1 MLTMRKLFLLV
12 LLACVALTAQ
22 AQYIQGSL
30 NGGPPAPGPKYRSN
44 LNTLERTVN
53 LAGATILTD
62 TFGNQRFALFVHIED
77 SCITYTPT
85 PTGNTNNLS
94 AFVERC
100 GTDSLWYIDWT
111 GASVFIG
118 DRSGGAEA
126 SCDQDWLTISTDTC
140 PTSID
145 DSIYHQKYASVG
157 ARYVWPGATFL
168 VNDSTSSNGVL
179 MVIQGDRSAKLAFY
193 DLLNERWTMLYSNN
207 TDLSVYVPQDGAFN
221 VSTVSGTPDA
231 PVADVTH
238 FQVFTLDS
246 TIAMNQ
252 YPNTRRDTQAVANFL
267 YTDDMGIVRSQ
278 SVDSFPLAGRGGI
291 YSGSGLIPDS
301 TSAEVSFGGLFQIAY
316 PSGVFDPAIRVTDNP
331 PTTSRQVDINSTN
344 ATIQVYPNNVTI
356 EAQDGVNMVSNDGT
370 ELEGTFFLSPYSVGI
385 SLDSTAPATGWSR
398 LYATGGFAEMQAAD
412 GGTGGVATVRTY
424 NTSGAGV
431 PNVLASVDYTGA
443 TYPINRVLID
453 TNGVKIQTRGS
464 AGTTGQVLRN
474 VNGYAIWQD
483 SSASASVNIY
493 NSNGTIS
500 TNRTVTLG
508 DTLLF
513 DAASSA
519 GSLQYNSLTGNNLE
533 IDDTQFQVGDITNAA
548 DGIGLKVDAANVTMG
563 DVFDL
568 GNTYVAS
575 GTGGNYI
582 RTDASNLQQTLSNTL
597 WTINDGYFFF
607 QDQRTT
613 KPGVE
618 YSLAT
623 LGADFT
629 DSTLVHRRY
638 VADMISDSLAT
649 IPGGGDVLQG
659 GNSFGAS
666 MVIGTNDNN
675 TFSIETNG
683 VTRSTVSTGASTGGA
698 WDETDVTSNTNS
710 VETMYTSTVNSSG
723 TAATGL
729 GLRHVY
735 ALESSTTNG
744 QTAAA
749 ADVVWSDATNA
760 TRTGDFVFST
770 VASGAALAELF
781 RMGGTSYALTATA
794 SVSNTNT
801 VSDRFTIRTN
811 SSGTAAAN
819 FGGGILFQ
827 GESTTTDNQDM
838 ARISSYWTTATHA
851 SREAAISFQVGDSGG
866 ALAETV
872 KIDRVN
878 SSSGALTIGTS
889 LPVTITPT
897 SFTIAQ
903 SYTIGNAAQ
912 VLNLGGSTGSINI
925 QTGASGVITINP
937 SGTTQSA
944 NRVVFGGTNATV
956 TSGTKYFS
964 QWTSGFTPTSG
975 TADFKT
981 IALENTINQ
990 TGGANGN
997 TWGIQVNPTLTAV
1010 GGTYYSVDISANS
1023 TSAKGVYQS
1032 GANTTNNF
1040 VGGTMFGSTSAPS
1053 AVAAIEVSST
1063 TKGILFP
1070 RMTTTQRDAITAV
1083 AGLAIFNT
1091 TTSKLE
1097 VYDGAAW
1104 QQCF

>member
-1 MLTMRKLFLLV
+1 MRKLFLLV

-62 TFGNQRFALFVHIED
+62 TFGNQRFALYVHIED
-77 SCITYTPT
+77 TCINYTPL

-118 DRSGGAEA
+118 DRSGGAAA

-168 VNDSTSSNGVL
+168 VNDSSGVNGCL
-179 MVIQGDRSAKLAFY
+179 MVIQGERQNKLAFY
-193 DLLNERWTMLYSNN
+193 DILNERWTMLHGNN
-207 TDLSVYVPQDGAFN
+207 TDMSVYVPQDGAF
-221 VSTVSGTPDA
+221 TVTTASGTPDA
-231 PVADVTH
+231 ATADIAH
-238 FQVFTLDS
+238 FQVNTLDS
-246 TIAMNQ
+246 TVTLNQ
-252 YPNTRRDTQAVANFL
+252 YPNTRTDTQTVANFL
-267 YTDDMGIVRSQ
+267 YTDDMGTVRSQ

-291 YSGSGLIPDS
+291 YGGSGLIPDS
-301 TSAEVSFGGLFQIAY
+301 TSAEVYFGGFFQIAY

-331 PTTSRQVDINSTN
+331 PIVDREVQINSTN
-344 ATIQVYPNNVTI
+344 AQVRVYPNNVTV
-356 EAQDGVNMVSNDGT
+356 EAQDGINMLTNDGS
-370 ELEGTFFLSPYSVGI
+370 EMEGSFFMSPYSVGF
-385 SLDSTAPATGWSR
+385 SLDSTSPSAGIKRVFATGERVRMQASNSGEPGSTIIEAQASA
-398 LYATGGFAEMQAAD
+398 LGSPPNAEMQVNWVGAYAENNSVFVD
-412 GGTGGVATVRTY
+412 TQGVR
-424 NTSGAGV
+424 
-431 PNVLASVDYTGA
+431 
-443 TYPINRVLID
+443 
-453 TNGVKIQTRGS
+453 IQTRGTFGS
-464 AGTTGQVLRN
+464 TGQILVN
-474 VNGYAIWQD
+474 VGGWLEWRDTTAI
-483 SSASASVNIY
+483 SSVNIY

-500 TNRTVTLG
+500 TNRTVTLS

-533 IDDTQFQVGDITNAA
+533 MDDTQFQVGDITNAS

-575 GTGGNYI
+575 GTGGNYV

-607 QDQRTT
+607 QDLRTT

-649 IPGGGDVLQG
+649 IPGGGDILQG
-659 GNSFGAS
+659 GNSFGVG
-666 MVIGTNDNN
+666 MVIGTNDLFPL
-675 TFSIETNG
+675 TFETNG
-683 VTRSTVSTGASTGGA
+683 VSLASISTQGRWSCIDNTANTNTTDAIYTGSVNSTGTPSAGF
-698 WDETDVTSNTNS
+698 
-710 VETMYTSTVNSSG
+710 
-723 TAATGL
+723 
-729 GLRHVY
+729 GLRQLMN
-735 ALESSTTNG
+735 LESSTTNSQNAG
-744 QTAAA
+744 AI
-749 ADVVWSDATNA
+749 DVIWSDATHA
-760 TRTGDFVFST
+760 TRTSDFVFST

-801 VSDRFTIRTN
+801 VADRFTIRTN
-811 SSGTAAAN
+811 SSGTAAAS

-851 SREAAISFQVGDSGG
+851 SREAAISFQLGDAGG
-866 ALAETV
+866 ALTEV
-872 KIDRVN
+872 LKLDRTTSTGLLTLG
-878 SSSGALTIGTS
+878 SSTPVTLSVTALTPGG
-889 LPVTITPT
+889 
-897 SFTIAQ
+897 A
-903 SYTIGNAAQ
+903 YTIGGNSQQ
-912 VLNLGGSTGSINI
+912 VTVGSGAGSVVLSSTSTSTG
-925 QTGASGVITINP
+925 ITINP
-937 SGTTQSA
+937 SSATQTS
-944 NRVVFGGTNATV
+944 NKVNFGGTTYTA
-956 TSGTKYFS
+956 TSGTKFYGEMNA
-964 QWTSGFTPTSG
+964 GFAPTSG
-975 TADFKT
+975 TAVFKNLSAT
-981 IALENTINQ
+981 NVINQ

-997 TWGIQVNPTLTAV
+997 VYCFDANPTLTAV
-1010 GGTYYSVDISANS
+1010 GGTAYMFSTNVNNS
-1023 TSAKGVYQS
+1023 SAKGFYQS

-1104 QQCF
+1104 QQCW

>member
-1 MLTMRKLFLLV
+1 MRKLFLLV
-12 LLACVALTAQ
+12 LFACVALTAQ

-62 TFGNQRFALFVHIED
+62 TFGNQRFALYVHIED
-77 SCITYTPT
+77 TCINYTPL

-118 DRSGGAEA
+118 DRSGGAAA

-140 PTSID
+140 PTSIY

-179 MVIQGDRSAKLAFY
+179 MVIQGERSAKLAFY

-207 TDLSVYVPQDGAFN
+207 TDLSVYVPQDGTFN

-231 PVADVTH
+231 PVADVPH

-291 YSGSGLIPDS
+291 YGGSGLIPDS
-301 TSAEVSFGGLFQIAY
+301 TSAEVSFGGFFQIAY

-412 GGTGGVATVRTY
+412 GGTGGVATLRTY

-474 VNGYAIWQD
+474 VNGYAVWQD

-533 IDDTQFQVGDITNAA
+533 MDDTQFQVGDITNAS

-575 GTGGNYI
+575 GTGGNYV

-607 QDQRTT
+607 QDLRTT

-675 TFSIETNG
+675 LLLLRTNG
-683 VTRSTVSTGASTGGA
+683 VSRASLSSGASTGGA
-698 WDETDVTSNTNS
+698 WSLINTSANTNTP
-710 VETMYTSTVNSSG
+710 ENMFNITSNSSG
-723 TAATGL
+723 TAATGF
-729 GLRHVY
+729 GLRHTY
-735 ALESSTTNG
+735 ELETSTTNAQDAG
-744 QTAAA
+744 AM
-749 ADVVWSDATNA
+749 DIVWSDATNA

-801 VSDRFTIRTN
+801 VADRFTIRTN
-811 SSGTAAAN
+811 SSGTAAAS

-851 SREAAISFQVGDSGG
+851 SREAAFSIELGDSGG
-866 ALAETV
+866 ALAECF
-872 KIDRVN
+872 KFDRVSASGRLSIGN
-878 SSSGALTIGTS
+878 TSPLIINNTSITTASNPLAISSTSSSLDLFSTTS
-889 LPVTITPT
+889 SGVNLYNSHNTAT
-897 SFTIAQ
+897 STASII
-903 SYTIGNAAQ
+903 IGNA
-912 VLNLGGSTGSINI
+912 LSF
-925 QTGASGVITINP
+925 
-937 SGTTQSA
+937 TQ
-944 NRVVFGGTNATV
+944 
-956 TSGTKYFS
+956 TSGTRNYLNVNYSFA
-964 QWTSGFTPTSG
+964 PTSG
-975 TADFKT
+975 TAVNN
-981 IALENTINQ
+981 ALVFSGTLNQ
-990 TGGANGN
+990 TGGANGIIRDIYLN
-997 TWGIQVNPTLTAV
+997 RTVTAV
-1010 GGTYYSVDISANS
+1010 SDYRGIEIAYSNS
-1023 TSAKGVYQS
+1023 SAKGVYQS

-1104 QQCF
+1104 QQCW